1 MTTQSARR
9 VPDLRAANLPLRRF
23 RAAWSSLLTTAALL
37 AAKSG
42 LLAGLPW

>member
-1 MTTQSARR
+1 MKTPSVRR
-9 VPDLRAANLPLRRF
+9 VPDLRESTLALRRF
-23 RAAWSSLLTTAALL
+23 RTAWSSLLTTAAVV

>member
-1 MTTQSARR
+1 MKTPSFLRSA
-9 VPDLRAANLPLRRF
+9 PAAPAPVPLRRF
-23 RAAWSSLLTTAALL
+23 RAVWSSLLTTAALV